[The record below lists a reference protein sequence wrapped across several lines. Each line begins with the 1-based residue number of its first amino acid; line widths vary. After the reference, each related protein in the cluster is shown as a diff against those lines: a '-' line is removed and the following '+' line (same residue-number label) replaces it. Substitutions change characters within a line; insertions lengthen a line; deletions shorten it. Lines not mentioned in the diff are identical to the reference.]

1 MADNLCKKHSFGYE
15 PLKVIG
21 LNVAGK
27 DCLLCLAEE
36 NTKFQAENKLLKEA
50 LEKIRDDWKTKENPS
65 ERSYCELVAIANQAL
80 RETSNE

>member
-1 MADNLCKKHSFGYE
+1 MDNNLCKKHSSGYE

-36 NTKFQAENKLLKEA
+36 NKLLKKQ
-50 LEKIRDDWKTKENPS
+50 LEPYRAKPGEITHLEWLEGRVKDLD
-65 ERSYCELVAIANQAL
+65 QAL
-80 RETSNE
+80 QEKK